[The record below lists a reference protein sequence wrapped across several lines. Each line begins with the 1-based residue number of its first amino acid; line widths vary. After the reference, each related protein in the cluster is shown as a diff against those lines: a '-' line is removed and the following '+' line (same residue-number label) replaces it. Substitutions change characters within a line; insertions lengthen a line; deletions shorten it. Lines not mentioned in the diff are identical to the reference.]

1 MGREW
6 IRRGTGVEFVE
17 NRLRDPG
24 GRRDDGTRGTAEHP
38 GVGAAACA
46 VRPKIA
52 FLIILD

>member
-24 GRRDDGTRGTAEHP
+24 VRRDDGTRGTAEHS

-46 VRPKIA
+46 VRPKRIA
-52 FLIILD
+52 FL